1 MSTQINEIKAATEVN
16 SEFSKNF
23 SKNIAKFIP
32 WLFEN
37 YQVKNVY
44 TGVYASQ
51 NDVNISNFAEPK
63 RKKME
68 SLFKFIIDS
77 DFTVCK
83 NEVLI
88 DNENEVISDFNNA
101 SKKPKK
107 VKSDQTEVV
116 STTKTVKTKKVKSD
130 KIESGCESDQTEVV
144 TKTVKTK
151 KVKSDKIESGCESD
165 QTEVVPTSK
174 KTKTVKKGDKIDN
187 GCESDPTEVVPTSK
201 KTKTVKKG
209 EPNSVKPKTKT
220 VKKGE
225 PKTVKPK
232 NIETQ
237 ELENLNIGLNAL
249 FGNPLKT
256 KTNTEYSNEW
266 QIQIGKDIFTICQSK
281 NDKETVYIKKTVVS
295 TLDLDLDTEQP
306 DMEQL
311 FGEEER
317 CCEEE
322 NVIERCCEEENVI
335 ERCCEEENV
344 IEKLYDEISLDD
356 IEF

>member
-1 MSTQINEIKAATEVN
+1 MYKKLYTMSTQINEIKAATEVN

-116 STTKTVKTKKVKSD
+116 ST
-130 KIESGCESDQTEVV
+130 

-335 ERCCEEENV
+335 E
-344 IEKLYDEISLDD
+344 KLYDEISLDD

>member
-1 MSTQINEIKAATEVN
+1 MYKKLYTMSTQINEIKAATEVN

-144 TKTVKTK
+144 
-151 KVKSDKIESGCESD
+151 
-165 QTEVVPTSK
+165 PTSK

-225 PKTVKPK
+225 PNSVKPKTVKSK

-335 ERCCEEENV
+335 E
-344 IEKLYDEISLDD
+344 KLYDEISLDD